1 MSLTTN
7 KEIGLKTEYPM
18 QIEVNRVVLI
28 FETLLTT
35 AHGKKCVSRTE
46 LSADSSSKFHM
57 SPVLRSF
64 HPNIVFFLFCFLLA
78 GFVFIG

>member
-35 AHGKKCVSRTE
+35 AHGKKMRVS
-46 LSADSSSKFHM
+46 
-57 SPVLRSF
+57 
-64 HPNIVFFLFCFLLA
+64 N
-78 GFVFIG
+78 